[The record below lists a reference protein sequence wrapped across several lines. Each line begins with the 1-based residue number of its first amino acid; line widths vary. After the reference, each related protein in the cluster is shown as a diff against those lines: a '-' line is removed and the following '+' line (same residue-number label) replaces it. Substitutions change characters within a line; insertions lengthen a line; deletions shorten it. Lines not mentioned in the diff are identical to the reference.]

1 MSTRGREILFSVS
14 DFSGQLHQP
23 DLGINGLTGEGR
35 ARGADHGWELRFE
48 NALAVTASSVISLKS
63 GFYHTGTSTVAAE
76 FDRLEIAPD
85 VLSVLWPSHSL
96 AIPVKGVGK
105 VSGTTARP
113 EFSAR
118 ISSSAGDLNAVGYY
132 DRAQNLVNLKGDL
145 FDFSLAGFMVKPV
158 PLENMTGGFAL
169 TYQRP
174 APEAPSDPG
183 RGWSRRHLL
192 AHLQLLDFSYPGVNS
207 FPGIAEVELADD
219 AWTMVVLSEFPG
231 TNFTASISASTLEPR
246 PLTVR
251 AVMRDLNPRR
261 LRPGWPEGR
270 LAGVLKIDGQG
281 TSLPTFR
288 GRVQAEL
295 DPGVLL
301 GYTIAAANLRAD
313 VAAGRIN
320 FVNSAVAAE
329 GLSVRGGGFVNVV
342 SREVP
347 FNFDLDAQARNDG
360 LIRKLSRGAVDAPG
374 AVARINLSGARNSW
388 RARGSGSAE
397 ALKTAKAET
406 GAASVQLDLASRAG
420 RIEGMVDL
428 RAERVT
434 IPGATADVA
443 ALNKVKPTGLV
454 KRILAIQSATSLQL
468 TFKLEGRI
476 ASSEI
481 VRDPASNDLLIT
493 IHETPAERPS
503 SSEERKQP
511 NSHIGLE
518 SHRKQYELDV
528 IVLDAGHG
536 GKDPGTIGVTGVK
549 EKDVALGIVL
559 KLGKLIE
566 KNLKDVKVVYTRKTD
581 TFVELDR
588 RGQIANQANGKLF
601 ISVHCNAMPRKP
613 SPRRGFEVYLLR
625 PGRTDE
631 AIAIA
636 ERENSVIE
644 LEEGFEQRYQ
654 KLTDENFILVTMAQ
668 SAHMKA
674 SERFAELVTRE
685 LDRHLTTPNNGVL
698 QAGFLVLVGA
708 SMPNVLIET
717 AYLSNRE
724 DERFLNSQ
732 AGQQQY
738 AEAIFKAIK
747 LYKEEYDKLLQEGR
761 AFGTK

>member
-1 MSTRGREILFSVS
+1 MRSLSAVVLLPLVASLLHAQSPVLKILFEN
-14 DFSGQLHQP
+14 QP
-23 DLGINGLTGEGR
+23 
-35 ARGADHGWELRFE
+35 ARGATLGSMQQRGTLYVSLNDVARLCSLKVQDDRTTRVLALSLNTREARFFAD
-48 NALAVTASSVISLKS
+48 NPFVVITGPTGQKSTYQLAVNVIFSQNDYYAPVASCPPIFEHVL
-63 GFYHTGTSTVAAE
+63 GTSVTYHPQTHTL
-76 FDRLEIAPD
+76 RI
-85 VLSVLWPSHSL
+85 
-96 AIPVKGVGK
+96 G
-105 VSGTTARP
+105 R
-113 EFSAR
+113 SA
-118 ISSSAGDLNAVGYY
+118 
-132 DRAQNLVNLKGDL
+132 
-145 FDFSLAGFMVKPV
+145 F
-158 PLENMTGGFAL
+158 
-169 TYQRP
+169 QRP
-174 APEAPSDPG
+174 TFDITT
-183 RGWSRRHLL
+183 L
-192 AHLQLLDFSYPGVNS
+192 V
-207 FPGIAEVELADD
+207 
-219 AWTMVVLSEFPG
+219 
-231 TNFTASISASTLEPR
+231 LEP
-246 PLTVR
+246 
-251 AVMRDLNPRR
+251 
-261 LRPGWPEGR
+261 
-270 LAGVLKIDGQG
+270 K
-281 TSLPTFR
+281 
-288 GRVQAEL
+288 
-295 DPGVLL
+295 
-301 GYTIAAANLRAD
+301 AN
-313 VAAGRIN
+313 
-320 FVNSAVAAE
+320 
-329 GLSVRGGGFVNVV
+329 GL
-342 SREVP
+342 
-347 FNFDLDAQARNDG
+347 
-360 LIRKLSRGAVDAPG
+360 LIRVP
-374 AVARINLSGARNSW
+374 VAR
-388 RARGSGSAE
+388 
-397 ALKTAKAET
+397 ALKDYESLLKQD
-406 GAASVQLDLASRAG
+406 GWLY
-420 RIEGMVDL
+420 
-428 RAERVT
+428 VT

-518 SHRKQYELDV
+518 SHRKKYELDV